1 MLRGRAE
8 PNIPRLLKFTAPFL
22 DGNEEGRGGG
32 ERIVSTLRRHLIFHQ
47 K

>member
-22 DGNEEGRGGG
+22 DGNEEG